1 MRRHVTL
8 YNVIFPLWF
17 LLFFPFFPPLFL
29 AAAVGNL
36 VIDGAVITL
45 SLRAFR
51 QQLEKGLLRSYIL
64 KAWLFGFLFDF
75 IGAALLLGM
84 ELLNLLEPG
93 SFYSIWDSPLTVM
106 AYLIVIALVGAAIY
120 VVNRRLSVRAGV
132 PINIAHKVA
141 LNMAI
146 ITAPWVFLVP
156 TSLFHR
162 SMF

>member
-8 YNVIFPLWF
+8 YNIIFPLWF
-17 LLFFPFFPPLFL
+17 LLFFPIFPPLFL

-51 QQLEKGLLRSYIL
+51 QQLEKSPLRSYIL
-64 KAWLFGFLFDF
+64 KAWLFGFLADF
-75 IGAALLLGM
+75 IGAALLLGLEAM
-84 ELLNLLEPG
+84 NLLKPG
-93 SFYSIWDSPLTVM
+93 SFYTIWDSPLTVI
-106 AYLIVIALVGAAIY
+106 AYLLVIALVGAIIY
-120 VVNRRLSVRAGV
+120 IANRRLAAHAGV
-132 PINIAHKVA
+132 PANVAHKVA

-146 ITAPWVFLVP
+146 LTAPWVFLVP

-162 SMF
+162 

>member
-1 MRRHVTL
+1 MRRHVVL

-45 SLRAFR
+45 SLRAFQ
-51 QQLEKGLLRSYIL
+51 QQLEKAPLRSYIL
-64 KAWLFGFLFDF
+64 KAWLFGFLADF

-84 ELLNLLEPG
+84 EALNMLKPG
-93 SFYSIWDSPLTVM
+93 SFYTIWDSSITVV
-106 AYLIVIALVGAAIY
+106 AYLIVIALVGTAIY
-120 VVNRRLSVRAGV
+120 VANRRLSARAGV
-132 PINIAHKVA
+132 PADVAHKVA

-146 ITAPWVFLVP
+146 LTAPWVFLVP
-156 TSLFHR
+156 TSLFYR
-162 SMF
+162 